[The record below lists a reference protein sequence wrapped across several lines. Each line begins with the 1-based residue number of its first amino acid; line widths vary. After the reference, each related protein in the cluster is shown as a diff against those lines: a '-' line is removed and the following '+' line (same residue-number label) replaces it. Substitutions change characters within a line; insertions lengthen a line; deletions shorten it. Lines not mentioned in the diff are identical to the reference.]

1 MADKITFGTTSKGKQ
16 SLLHKQYEFVK
27 HSECTNGT
35 IHWRC
40 ELHQKARCHAR
51 IATKNDE
58 LIPGCDAEH
67 NHDRNKESILAMQV
81 VADRKNKIRE
91 YFGNNKSCHWRS
103 KYAS

>member
-27 HSECTNGT
+27 HRECTNGT

-40 ELHQKARCHAR
+40 KLHQKTRCRAR

-67 NHDRNKESILAMQV
+67 NHDGNKESILAMQA
-81 VADRKNKIRE
+81 VADMKNKMGEI
-91 YFGNNKSCHWRS
+91 SATPVICHWRS
-103 KYAS
+103 K